1 MSVSIR
7 GLIVPTKLRSGDW
20 ASYLTVATKT
30 GRDSAGFSATLSSQ
44 PVKATAKTA
53 SEIPAKSLE

>member
-20 ASYLTVATKT
+20 ASYRTVATKT
-30 GRDSAGFSATLSSQ
+30 GRDSTGFSATLSLQ
-44 PVKATAKTA
+44 PAKAIAITAN
-53 SEIPAKSLE
+53 EIPAKGL